1 MIRVKGHQNLY
12 RDENTGA
19 ILNCDSTSYNQYIN
33 SLSIRDDQKR
43 QLNEMRNDIDEIK
56 SILRELLNGSK

>member
-43 QLNEMRNDIDEIK
+43 QLNEMRSDIDEIK